1 MEDLTNPETDIKETE
16 VDNTDEPTSEQPN
29 ELDEEIEI
37 VVEEDPKPTNNDE
50 GNDGDEGGAEGEDG
64 NKDVETEEGTEG
76 EQPKAEG
83 NVDQDK
89 KAEENAELSK
99 LKQER
104 DDQAKRN
111 AKIESLMRDTLKK
124 LGVNKE
130 GNLEEI
136 LEQTAAEAEGISVEE
151 YRKKRQSEEETALA
165 KEQLK
170 QQAIN
175 ALFTADLA
183 ELKKNFPDLA
193 GINHIS
199 EIENFKEFGRLRDS
213 GVSVRNA
220 YIAANPDKF
229 ISNAVK
235 AAVQKTASGSKAHLK
250 SAIGKSAGGAPTV
263 TMTKSQLEYWKG
275 LFPDKTPSQIAKLY
289 RDTL

>member
-16 VDNTDEPTSEQPN
+16 VVNTDELAPEQTN
-29 ELDEEIEI
+29 EPDEEIEI
-37 VVEEDPKPTNNDE
+37 VVDEDSQTPKETE
-50 GNDGDEGGAEGEDG
+50 GNDGEEVEGEEGGDI
-64 NKDVETEEGTEG
+64 ETEKGTEG
-76 EQPKAEG
+76 EKPKEEG
-83 NVDQDK
+83 NVEQNK

-111 AKIESLMRDTLKK
+111 AKMESLMRDTLKK

-235 AAVQKTASGSKAHLK
+235 AVVQKTASGSKAHLK

-275 LFPDKTPSQIAKLY
+275 IFPDKTNAEIAKLY